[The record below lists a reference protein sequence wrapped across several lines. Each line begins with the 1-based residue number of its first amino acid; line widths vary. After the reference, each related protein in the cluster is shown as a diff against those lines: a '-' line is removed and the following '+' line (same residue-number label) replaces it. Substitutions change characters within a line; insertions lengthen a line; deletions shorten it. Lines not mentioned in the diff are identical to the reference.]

1 MKRTNENQNHFLL
14 RTAMMLC
21 VMAMTLFAPSKAG
34 STPVVQVETCEG
46 GPGYIH
52 VKGWAY
58 DPDNQDCSLDVLVSV
73 YARPNYDYLDTYQTK
88 ANIARTDVSAL
99 NGIPG
104 NHGFE
109 TDIPLSAGTYYILF
123 TVFNR
128 NNDDKRDVFIDNV
141 TVTASQSGTVTLTP
155 ETRIVNLGD
164 GAVLTGTGGEN
175 THVSIV
181 DGATVTLSGVN
192 ISAISNDNNHKW
204 AGITCLGDATIILA
218 DGTTNTVKGGDE
230 ECAGIQVGPPGKTL
244 TIRGNGSLL
253 AQSNGY
259 CYGAGIGSGS
269 FDAIHYYAC
278 GNIVI
283 EGGNITAYGSN
294 SPAIGAAQLSSCGTI
309 TIKGGTVYAESWE
322 QAPGIGSCN
331 TKCSGITI
339 IGGTVTAKSKYGPA
353 IGSST
358 GGTCGNI
365 TITGGTVTATKGASS
380 RYCIGADKTSSCGTI
395 TIGGVVVD
403 GVTVETFVYNSE
415 TTACYVSFNKNAN
428 SATGTM
434 TNELFFSTTAQ
445 PLNPCSFS
453 LTGYN
458 YLGWNT
464 EADGSGTS
472 YSDGQTITV
481 TNDMTLFAQ
490 WGKIY
495 TVTFNANKGSGSM
508 AAQAYTESIS
518 QDLTANTFT
527 RTGYDFA
534 GWNTEADG
542 NGTSYSDEEA
552 ITVTS
557 DMTLY
562 AQWQPHAYNINYNL
576 DGSTNNSSNPA
587 TYTIE
592 SDAITLAEPTRFGF
606 VFDGWTWEGQTTP
619 TKNVTIAH
627 GSTGDKTYTA
637 HWTIV
642 YNATLTPETGDAVL
656 YNGHV
661 LTGTGGTNTH
671 VVIKN
676 GATVTLAGMTITDIP
691 NDNDHNWAGITCE
704 GDATII
710 LADGT
715 TNNVKGGNVYYPG
728 ITASYSR
735 SNTLTIQ
742 GSGTLYASSNGS
754 AGIGPVGNNFCG
766 NIVIKGGTIIATA
779 GTGFAGIGGIYCGDI
794 TITDEVTSVTSIAGD
809 WASYS
814 IGSAY
819 RTVTIGGVVTG
830 NFPQSTFTYNPSDTT
845 PYTVTFDANGGE
857 GTKDQNFISN
867 TPQALTAN
875 TFTREGYK
883 FEGWNTKADGTGTN
897 YNDGQTVIKLG
908 NMTLYAKWWPI
919 DVTKITTA
927 TNYIELGDG
936 DKISG
941 IGGDET
947 HVVIKDGAT
956 VTLKGVDLTNTIDSY
971 EWAGIT
977 CLGDATI
984 ILEDGTT
991 NTVAGGLYSPGIF
1004 VPEGHT
1010 LTISGDG
1017 TLTATGFYGAG
1028 IGGGYEKVCGNITIT
1043 GGTITA
1049 TGDNSA
1055 GIGCG
1060 RFASCGDIIITGGTI
1075 NATGGKRSAGIGCG
1089 FASSA
1094 YSSTCGNIT
1103 IARTVTSVTATKG
1116 EDAKHS
1122 IGEGK
1127 DHGVC
1132 GTVTIGGMIGPVS
1145 ESPYTYVPNGS
1156 LNSTIH
1162 FDANGGLGASMAD
1175 WQFTFDGTVHAIPLC
1190 TFTAPEG
1197 TIFKEWNTAADGSGT
1212 SYTDGQLVYDI
1223 PNVTLYAQWWTLIV
1237 EITTATEKLT
1247 ILDGQTLIGTGG
1259 KNTQITIADGATVT
1273 FSDVDITDLGSV
1285 SSRQWP
1291 GITCAGAATI
1301 ILSGENA
1308 VKGGYRSAGIF
1319 VPEGHTLTIRGDG
1332 SLKSTGQAYSA
1343 GIGGNKETSCGNI
1356 VIEGGTIT
1364 ATGGSYATGIGSGQF
1379 GSCGNITI
1387 TGGSVK
1393 ATSGSN
1399 SAAIGC
1405 GDGSSANPSSC
1416 GDITITGGVRNIT
1429 ATKRSSTKSINIIG
1443 TSGTYATCGTITI
1456 DPSLIDVAP
1465 DRTRYITAP
1474 DWTGTTNVT
1483 LAKEGYGTYY
1493 GPFDLVLTAG
1503 MKAYIVTASADGGKL
1518 TYETIANGNT
1528 TNNIVPALTAVMLQV
1543 ASGDEAQTIGLTL
1556 TSHTAADIAQT
1567 NLLHGSD
1574 RELTISDAGDGTKYY
1589 KLTYN
1594 ENGENLGWYWG
1605 KDDGAAFISRVNKA
1619 WLALPA
1625 SAGAR
1630 EFFGLPDFEETS
1642 DIKHETL
1649 NIKRGDGEWYDLQG
1663 RKVANGQKPKAK
1675 GLYIVNGKKVV
1686 IK

>member
-14 RTAMMLC
+14 RTAVLLC
-21 VMAMTLFAPSKAG
+21 VMAMTLFAPSKAWAG
-34 STPVVQVETCEG
+34 STPAVQVETCEG
-46 GPGYIH
+46 GAGFIH

-58 DPDNQDCSLDVLVSV
+58 DPDNQDYSLDVLVSV
-73 YARPNYDYLDTYQTK
+73 YDKPNYNKLDTYQTK

-141 TVTASQSGTVTLTP
+141 AVTAPLTGTVTLTP

-192 ISAISNDNNHKW
+192 ISAIPDDRNHEW

-218 DGTTNTVKGGDE
+218 DETTNTVKSGDSFF
-230 ECAGIQVGPPGKTL
+230 AGIQVGPPGKTL

-253 AQSNGY
+253 AQANGS
-259 CYGAGIGSGS
+259 CFGAGIGSS
-269 FDAIHYYAC
+269 VFDAIHYYAC

-283 EGGNITAYGSN
+283 EGGNITAYGN
-294 SPAIGAAQLSSCGTI
+294 VSPAIGAAQGSPCGSI
-309 TIKGGTVYAESWE
+309 TVKGGTVYAESWG
-322 QAPGIGSCN
+322 QASGIGSCN
-331 TKCSGITI
+331 TKCGGIAIT
-339 IGGTVTAKSKYGPA
+339 GGTVTAKSKYGPA

-358 GGTCGNI
+358 DGTCGNI
-365 TITGGTVTATKGASS
+365 TISGGSVTATKGSSS
-380 RYCIGADKTSSCGTI
+380 RYSIGAEDNDCSCGTI
-395 TIGGVVVD
+395 TIGGAVVD
-403 GVTVETFVYNSE
+403 GVAAESFVYNSE

-562 AQWQPHAYNINYNL
+562 AQWQPHAYNITYNL
-576 DGSTNNSSNPA
+576 DAGTNDSSNPA

-592 SDAITLAEPTRFGF
+592 SDAITLADPTRFGF
-606 VFDGWTWEGQTTP
+606 VFDGWTYEGQDTP
-619 TKNVTIAH
+619 TKSVTIAQ
-627 GSTGDKTYTA
+627 GTYGDLTYTA
-637 HWTIV
+637 HWTFNPI
-642 YNATLTPETGDAVL
+642 ATITPETGYAEL
-656 YNGHV
+656 YDGHT
-661 LTGTGGTNTH
+661 LTGTGGTNTYI
-671 VVIKN
+671 VIKD
-676 GATVTLAGMTITDIP
+676 GAIVTLAGATITDIP
-691 NDNDHNWAGITCE
+691 DDNKHRWSGITCE

-715 TNNVKGGNVYYPG
+715 TNNLKGGYWSFPG
-728 ITASYSR
+728 ISVPE
-735 SNTLTIQ
+735 NKTLTIQ
-742 GSGTLYASSNGS
+742 GSGTLYLSSNGHGP
-754 AGIGPVGNNFCG
+754 GIGPDNYGGGEG
-766 NIVIKGGTIIATA
+766 NITIEGGTIIAT
-779 GTGFAGIGGIYCGDI
+779 GGKKNAGIGGIYDEGNI
-794 TITDEVTSVTSIAGD
+794 TITDGVTSVTATAGEE
-809 WASYS
+809 APYS
-814 IGSAY
+814 LGSG
-819 RTVTIGGVVTG
+819 RGTVTIGGKVIG
-830 NFPQSTFTYNPSDTT
+830 NIPQSSFTYNPSDRT

-857 GTKDQNFISN
+857 GAMDAQEFVSN
-867 TPQALTAN
+867 TPKALNAC
-875 TFTREGYK
+875 TFTREGYE
-883 FEGWNTKADGTGTN
+883 FIGWNTKADGTGTN
-897 YNDGQTVIKLG
+897 YSDGQTVINLG
-908 NMTLYAKWWPI
+908 NGNVTLYARWWST
-919 DVTKITTA
+919 DVKKITTD
-927 TNYIELGDG
+927 TKEIELVDG
-936 DKISG
+936 DKI
-941 IGGDET
+941 GGTGGTKT
-947 HVVIKDGAT
+947 HVTIDDGAT
-956 VTLKGVDLTNTIDSY
+956 VTLSGVDITTITNGISSFQ
-971 EWAGIT
+971 WAGIT

-991 NTVAGGLYSPGIF
+991 NS
-1004 VPEGHT
+1004 
-1010 LTISGDG
+1010 
-1017 TLTATGFYGAG
+1017 
-1028 IGGGYEKVCGNITIT
+1028 
-1043 GGTITA
+1043 
-1049 TGDNSA
+1049 
-1055 GIGCG
+1055 
-1060 RFASCGDIIITGGTI
+1060 
-1075 NATGGKRSAGIGCG
+1075 
-1089 FASSA
+1089 
-1094 YSSTCGNIT
+1094 
-1103 IARTVTSVTATKG
+1103 
-1116 EDAKHS
+1116 
-1122 IGEGK
+1122 
-1127 DHGVC
+1127 
-1132 GTVTIGGMIGPVS
+1132 
-1145 ESPYTYVPNGS
+1145 
-1156 LNSTIH
+1156 
-1162 FDANGGLGASMAD
+1162 
-1175 WQFTFDGTVHAIPLC
+1175 
-1190 TFTAPEG
+1190 
-1197 TIFKEWNTAADGSGT
+1197 
-1212 SYTDGQLVYDI
+1212 
-1223 PNVTLYAQWWTLIV
+1223 
-1237 EITTATEKLT
+1237 
-1247 ILDGQTLIGTGG
+1247 
-1259 KNTQITIADGATVT
+1259 
-1273 FSDVDITDLGSV
+1273 
-1285 SSRQWP
+1285 
-1291 GITCAGAATI
+1291 
-1301 ILSGENA
+1301 
-1308 VKGGYRSAGIF
+1308 VKGGYHSAGIF
-1319 VPEGHTLTIRGDG
+1319 VPEGHTLTILGDG
-1332 SLKSTGQAYSA
+1332 SLTATGQSYAA
-1343 GIGGNKETSCGNI
+1343 GIGSGRKGTCGNIVIEGGTITAIGGNNAAGIGSGEEGCCGNI

-1364 ATGGSYATGIGSGQF
+1364 ATGDYSAGIGSGEY

-1387 TGGSVK
+1387 EGGNIVANVS
-1393 ATSGSN
+1393 SGSA
-1399 SAAIGC
+1399 AAIGC
-1405 GDGSSANPSSC
+1405 GDGLKDNVSSC
-1416 GDITITGGVRNIT
+1416 GDITITNGVTCVI
-1429 ATKRSSTKSINIIG
+1429 ATKKSSSSSANIIG
-1443 TSGTYATCGTITI
+1443 KSSRQYSTCGTITVG
-1456 DPSLIDVAP
+1456 DGLIDVAT
-1465 DRTRYITAP
+1465 DITRYITAP

-1493 GPFDLVLTAG
+1493 GPFDLVLPAG
-1503 MKAYIVTASADGGKL
+1503 MKAYIVTASADDGKL

-1543 ASGDEAQTIGLTL
+1543 ASGDEAKTIELTL
-1556 TSHTAADIAQT
+1556 TSHTAADITQT

-1574 RELTISDAGDGTKYY
+1574 SETNTTGAGTGGKYY

-1594 ENGENLGWYWG
+1594 QSGENIGWYWG
-1605 KDDGAAFISRVNKA
+1605 KEDGAKFKSAANKA
-1619 WLALPA
+1619 WLAVPPT
-1625 SAGAR
+1625 AGAR

-1649 NIKRGDGEWYDLQG
+1649 NIKHGDGEWYDLQG

>member
-14 RTAMMLC
+14 RTAVLLC
-21 VMAMTLFAPSKAG
+21 VMAMTLFAPSKAWAG
-34 STPVVQVETCEG
+34 STPAVQVETCEG
-46 GPGYIH
+46 GAGFIH

-58 DPDNQDCSLDVLVSV
+58 DPDNQDYSLDVLVSV
-73 YARPNYDYLDTYQTK
+73 YDKPNYNKLDTYQTK

-141 TVTASQSGTVTLTP
+141 AVTAPLTGTVTLTP

-253 AQSNGY
+253 AQANGY
-259 CYGAGIGSGS
+259 CYGAGIGSS
-269 FDAIHYYAC
+269 VFDAIHYYAC

-283 EGGNITAYGSN
+283 EGGNITAYGN
-294 SPAIGAAQLSSCGTI
+294 VSPAIGAAQLSSCGTI
-309 TIKGGTVYAESWE
+309 TVKGGTVYAESWG
-322 QAPGIGSCN
+322 QASGIGSCN
-331 TKCSGITI
+331 TKCGGIAIT
-339 IGGTVTAKSKYGPA
+339 GGTVTAKSKYGPA

-358 GGTCGNI
+358 DGTCGNI
-365 TITGGTVTATKGASS
+365 TISGGSVTATKGASS

-562 AQWQPHAYNINYNL
+562 AQWQPHAYNITYNL
-576 DGSTNNSSNPA
+576 DAGTNDSSNPA

-592 SDAITLAEPTRFGF
+592 SDAITLADPTRFGF
-606 VFDGWTWEGQTTP
+606 VFDGWTYEGQDTP
-619 TKNVTIAH
+619 TKSVTIAQ
-627 GSTGDKTYTA
+627 GTYGDLTYTA
-637 HWTIV
+637 HWTFNPI
-642 YNATLTPETGDAVL
+642 ATITPETGYAEL
-656 YNGHV
+656 YDGHT
-661 LTGTGGTNTH
+661 LTGTGGTNTYI
-671 VVIKN
+671 VIKD
-676 GATVTLAGMTITDIP
+676 GAIVTLAGATITDIP
-691 NDNDHNWAGITCE
+691 DDNKHRWSGITCE

-715 TNNVKGGNVYYPG
+715 TNNLKGGYWSFPG
-728 ITASYSR
+728 ISVPE
-735 SNTLTIQ
+735 NKTLTIQ
-742 GSGTLYASSNGS
+742 GSGTLYLSSNGHGP
-754 AGIGPVGNNFCG
+754 GIGPDNYGGGEG
-766 NIVIKGGTIIATA
+766 NITIEGGTIIAT
-779 GTGFAGIGGIYCGDI
+779 GGKKNAGIGGIYDEGNI
-794 TITDEVTSVTSIAGD
+794 TITDGVTSVTATAGEE
-809 WASYS
+809 APYS
-814 IGSAY
+814 LGSG
-819 RTVTIGGVVTG
+819 RGTVTIGGKVIG
-830 NFPQSTFTYNPSDTT
+830 NIPQSSFTYNPSDRT

-857 GTKDQNFISN
+857 GAMDAQEFVSN
-867 TPQALTAN
+867 TPKALNAN

-897 YNDGQTVIKLG
+897 YSDGQTVINLG
-908 NMTLYAKWWPI
+908 NGNVTLYARWWST
-919 DVTKITTA
+919 DVKKITTD
-927 TNYIELGDG
+927 TKEIELVDG
-936 DKISG
+936 DKI
-941 IGGDET
+941 GGTGGTKT
-947 HVVIKDGAT
+947 HVTIDDGAT
-956 VTLKGVDLTNTIDSY
+956 VTLSGVDITTITNGISLFQ
-971 EWAGIT
+971 WAGIT

-991 NTVAGGLYSPGIF
+991 NS
-1004 VPEGHT
+1004 
-1010 LTISGDG
+1010 
-1017 TLTATGFYGAG
+1017 
-1028 IGGGYEKVCGNITIT
+1028 
-1043 GGTITA
+1043 
-1049 TGDNSA
+1049 
-1055 GIGCG
+1055 
-1060 RFASCGDIIITGGTI
+1060 
-1075 NATGGKRSAGIGCG
+1075 
-1089 FASSA
+1089 
-1094 YSSTCGNIT
+1094 
-1103 IARTVTSVTATKG
+1103 
-1116 EDAKHS
+1116 
-1122 IGEGK
+1122 
-1127 DHGVC
+1127 
-1132 GTVTIGGMIGPVS
+1132 
-1145 ESPYTYVPNGS
+1145 
-1156 LNSTIH
+1156 
-1162 FDANGGLGASMAD
+1162 
-1175 WQFTFDGTVHAIPLC
+1175 
-1190 TFTAPEG
+1190 
-1197 TIFKEWNTAADGSGT
+1197 
-1212 SYTDGQLVYDI
+1212 
-1223 PNVTLYAQWWTLIV
+1223 
-1237 EITTATEKLT
+1237 
-1247 ILDGQTLIGTGG
+1247 
-1259 KNTQITIADGATVT
+1259 
-1273 FSDVDITDLGSV
+1273 
-1285 SSRQWP
+1285 
-1291 GITCAGAATI
+1291 
-1301 ILSGENA
+1301 
-1308 VKGGYRSAGIF
+1308 VKGGYHSAGIF
-1319 VPEGHTLTIRGDG
+1319 VPEGHTLTILGDG
-1332 SLKSTGQAYSA
+1332 SLTATGQSYAA
-1343 GIGGNKETSCGNI
+1343 GIGSGRNGTCGNIVIEGGTITAIGGNNAAGIGSGEEGCCGNI

-1364 ATGGSYATGIGSGQF
+1364 ATGDYSAGIGSGEY

-1387 TGGSVK
+1387 EGGNIVANVS
-1393 ATSGSN
+1393 SGSA
-1399 SAAIGC
+1399 AAIGC
-1405 GDGSSANPSSC
+1405 GDGLKDNVSSC
-1416 GDITITGGVRNIT
+1416 GDITITNGVTCVI
-1429 ATKRSSTKSINIIG
+1429 ATKKLSSSSANIIG
-1443 TSGTYATCGTITI
+1443 KSSRQYSTCGTITVG
-1456 DPSLIDVAP
+1456 DGLIDVAT
-1465 DRTRYITAP
+1465 DITRYITAP

-1493 GPFDLVLTAG
+1493 GPFDLMLPAG
-1503 MKAYIVTASADGGKL
+1503 MKAYIVTASADDGKL

-1543 ASGDEAQTIGLTL
+1543 ASGDEAQTIELTL
-1556 TSHTAADIAQT
+1556 TSHTAADITQT

-1574 RELTISDAGDGTKYY
+1574 SETNTTGAGTGGKYY

-1594 ENGENLGWYWG
+1594 QSGENIGWYWG
-1605 KDDGAAFISRVNKA
+1605 KEDGAKFKSAANKA
-1619 WLALPA
+1619 WLAVPPT
-1625 SAGAR
+1625 AGAR

-1649 NIKRGDGEWYDLQG
+1649 NIKHGDNAWFSDQRSECGVAFTLDG
-1663 RKVANGQKPKAK
+1663 RKLSKKPMQKGIYVK
-1675 GLYIVNGKKVV
+1675 NGKKVV